1 MRGPRLRAGGGID
14 LNREHSIKG
23 ELRGLTSRLSI
34 PLHMVA
40 SPRPFESPKFAPA
53 GAGLGEM
60 PSWVACRAGCLALPT
75 AAATV
80 QYVGGNYRVVSLV
93 STDPT
98 NQPTRLPCSVETSV
112 PRTSCDHLALRGP
125 WAISVFPEREGL
137 MMTGSCPN
145 LRAITVFW
153 RSNGWNFE
161 VRQSRTVVAPG
172 TRYR

>member
-14 LNREHSIKG
+14 LIREHSIQG

-112 PRTSCDHLALRGP
+112 PRTSCDQLPIPASFLWPVTKKRWLSESLFQKRH
-125 WAISVFPEREGL
+125 IQHFED
-137 MMTGSCPN
+137 
-145 LRAITVFW
+145 FW
-153 RSNGWNFE
+153 FFWLPASLH
-161 VRQSRTVVAPG
+161 P
-172 TRYR
+172 